1 MNKIGRII
9 CCAVLCVPLV
19 VAIVI
24 GIMSGADS
32 SNYRPDQTTNNV
44 NRFVKVRI
52 QAEDGTLIN
61 EYESEDVLTDYF
73 NAINGR
79 DEITDYLVDDS
90 STTFLVTLVG
100 TQSDVTYKFIMS
112 SEKIGNCVYKDI
124 DERIYA
130 FPSDVAKELL
140 MRDEFASANK
150 YEGVVNLKMS
160 YSRDSEIFN
169 QLIAADVYSWK
180 YTRLDGEIIT
190 KVNDEESSELET
202 IVLPQ
207 NTIFDL
213 SFDSEIAPDT
223 VDVTVTD
230 GAETIYKGEPGALP
244 TYLTFT
250 KDTLINVSVDAKWL
264 ESDKS
269 VYYGDVKYNFNIM
282 YDFPS
287 QFKLVDTKLSAGE
300 FTVINV
306 IDGIP
311 TSGVVKAESE
321 ILSGA
326 MESFVH
332 NGVRRIYIPIKPNVA
347 PGVYQIKLTEFSG
360 VSTIDFTVTPKSFS
374 THENVLVSPD
384 VAELATSVNVAEF
397 EDVLGQ
403 YRSTNTPE
411 QYWKDKF
418 ILPVENG
425 TVVCSFGDTL
435 NIPANTKVSDG
446 MYITGAEGGAVR
458 AANDGTI
465 LYVGET
471 KYSGHTVIIDHGL
484 GILSYYFNLGGTSC
498 TQGDRITKGST
509 IGTIG
514 TSGYT
519 PFSNTVTYCN
529 SVGGS
534 FINPKTQIDYSIN
547 LG

>member
-9 CCAVLCVPLV
+9 CSAVLCVPLV

-24 GIMSGADS
+24 GIISGSDNGS
-32 SNYRPDQTTNNV
+32 SNNIKPTDDE
-44 NRFVKVRI
+44 NRFIKVRI
-52 QAEDGTLIN
+52 QSEDGVLIN

-79 DEITDYLVDDS
+79 DEITDFLVDDS

-100 TQSDVTYKFIMS
+100 THSDVTYKFIMS

-124 DERIYA
+124 DEKIYA

-150 YEGVVNLKMS
+150 YEGVVNLKLS
-160 YSRDSEIFN
+160 YSKDSENYN
-169 QLIAADVYSWK
+169 QLISADTYSWK

-190 KVNDEESSELET
+190 KVDDEVSSELET

-250 KDTLINVSVDAKWL
+250 KDTLINVSIDAKWL

-269 VYYGDVKYNFNIM
+269 AYYGDVKYNFNLM

-287 QFKLVDTKLSAGE
+287 QFKLVDTKLSGGE

-306 IDGIP
+306 VDGIP

-321 ILSGA
+321 IMSGV

-347 PGVYQIKLTEFSG
+347 PGVYKIKITEFSG
-360 VSTIDFTVTPKSFS
+360 VSTVNFTVAPKTFA

-384 VAELATSVNVAEF
+384 VAELATSANVAEF
-397 EDVLGQ
+397 EDVLEH
-403 YRSTNTPE
+403 YRNTITSE
-411 QYWKDKF
+411 QYWKGKF
-418 ILPVENG
+418 VLPVENG

-435 NIPANTKVSDG
+435 NIPANAKVSDG
-446 MYITGAEGGAVR
+446 MYITGTEGSAVR
-458 AANDGTI
+458 AANDGII
-465 LYVGET
+465 LYAGET

-484 GILSYYFNLGGTSC
+484 GMLSYYFNLGSTGC

-519 PFSNTVTYCN
+519 PYSNTITYCN
-529 SVGGS
+529 SVGGY